1 MNIKKYIKE
10 EVGDFDWARDIK
22 TNDTIAR
29 EIYDTLKWHKVPDV
43 TTDFI
48 QVPWVDIVFA
58 VRKRTMS
65 DSKIPLIT
73 PSTFYKGFTK
83 YIREHYNIFDTD
95 TDVKEIYNKV
105 RELMGDK
112 IHGTITE
119 SDDFDWTNNS
129 KLIYPQD
136 LVGYYFTYTEKKYT
150 ITKVDEMYLS
160 DDPEDEKLTVYYKY
174 RAFGEVRKNK
184 MDVDT
189 LIYRTKGG
197 DYDLYDLKGNPV
209 NPDDLVYS
217 DGKLEDVDSVNE
229 NSDFDW
235 VDDITPYVDK
245 VTDLQM
251 GEYYEIK
258 DIDTKFFTTLIDCG
272 WHSESELI
280 RDLYDKGEIIT
291 VKINET
297 MPNAILHDYVYCD
310 GRTASWKPNNTVSK
324 RGPVVGIEFYTEMD
338 TSHHPRYDWIPFFD
352 FYITDGMISFYN
364 DNKDLNESTEFDW
377 ADSIKPNVLSAL
389 ADVSKDNKRVNV
401 IYSGENNYFTSI
413 DDVRGF
419 NYFTRVSFISYL
431 RKLRRDWDTMPEA
444 LLNSMTVDE
453 LLGFIEK
460 FLKDTFPDQEPF
472 DIYEDYLYLYQFIK
486 RKLK

>member
-1 MNIKKYIKE
+1 M
-10 EVGDFDWARDIK
+10 DSFDWVRDIK
-22 TNDTIAR
+22 TNGTIAK
-29 EIYDTLKWHKVPDV
+29 EIYDTLKWHKVSDV
-43 TTDFI
+43 TTDFV
-48 QVPWVDIVFA
+48 QVPWVDIVFT

-65 DSKIPLIT
+65 DSKRPLIT
-73 PSTFYKGFTK
+73 PSTFYKRFIK
-83 YIREHYNIFDTD
+83 YIKEHYNIFDA
-95 TDVKEIYNKV
+95 DVDEIYRKV
-105 RELMGDK
+105 TELMGDK

-119 SDDFDWTNNS
+119 SDDFDWTDSS

-160 DDPEDEKLTVYYKY
+160 DDPEDGKLTVYYKY
-174 RAFGEVRKNK
+174 RAFGEVRKND

-197 DYDLYDLKGNPV
+197 DYDLYDLEGNPV

-217 DGKLEDVDSVNE
+217 NGELEDVDTSMMVPGSSGAVNE

-235 VDDITPYVDK
+235 VDDITPYTDK

-291 VKINET
+291 VKIDET

-324 RGPVVGIEFYTEMD
+324 RGPVVGIEFYSEMD
-338 TSHHPRYDWIPFFD
+338 TSHHPRYDWIPFLD
-352 FYITDGMISFYN
+352 FYITDGMISFYK
-364 DNKDLNESTEFDW
+364 DNKDLNESTELSWIEDVT
-377 ADSIKPNVLSAL
+377 PNVLKAL
-389 ADVSKDNKRVNV
+389 ADASTGDKRINF
-401 IYSGENNYFTSI
+401 IYSDENRYFTSI
-413 DDVRGF
+413 EDEHGF
-419 NYFTRVSFISYL
+419 NYFTRTLLIVYL
-431 RKLRRDWDTMPEA
+431 RKVRRDWDTMPEA
-444 LLNSMTVDE
+444 LLNSITVDE
-453 LLGFIEK
+453 MLDFMEK
-460 FLKDTFPDQEPF
+460 FLKDTFPDQQPIT
-472 DIYEDYLYLYQFIK
+472 IYEDYLYLYKFIK
-486 RKLK
+486 RGLK

>member
-1 MNIKKYIKE
+1 M
-10 EVGDFDWARDIK
+10 DSFDWIKDVK
-22 TNDTIAR
+22 TNDTIAK

-43 TTDFI
+43 TTDFVK
-48 QVPWVDIVFA
+48 VPWVDIVFA

-83 YIREHYNIFDTD
+83 YVKEYYNIFDPQTG
-95 TDVKEIYNKV
+95 VLEIYNKV
-105 RELMGDK
+105 RALMGDK

-119 SDDFDWTNNS
+119 SNDFDWANSS

-136 LVGYYFTYTEKKYT
+136 LVGYYFTYTEKEYT

-160 DDPEDEKLTVYYKY
+160 DDPEDGKLTVYYKY
-174 RAFGEVRKNK
+174 RDFGELRKNN

-189 LIYRTKGG
+189 LIYRIKGG
-197 DYDLYDLKGNPV
+197 DYGLYDLKGNPV
-209 NPDDLVYS
+209 NPDDLVYT
-217 DGKLEDVDSVNE
+217 DGELGDVGSVNE

-235 VDDITPYVDK
+235 VSDVTPYIDK

-258 DIDTKFFTTLIDCG
+258 DIDTKFFTTLVDCG

-280 RDLYDKGEIIT
+280 RDLYDKGEILT

-297 MPNAILHDYVYCD
+297 IPNAILHNYVYCD

-324 RGPVVGIEFYTEMD
+324 RGPVVGIEFYSEMD
-338 TSHHPRYDWIPFFD
+338 TSHYPRHDWIPFLD
-352 FYITDGMISFYN
+352 FYITDGMITFYK
-364 DNKDLNESTEFDW
+364 DNKDLNESTEFGW
-377 ADSIKPNVLSAL
+377 VDSIKPNVLKAL
-389 ADVSKDNKRVNV
+389 ADASTGDKRINF
-401 IYSGENNYFTSI
+401 IYSDENKYFTSI
-413 DDVRGF
+413 EDEKGF
-419 NYFTRVSFISYL
+419 NYFTRVSLIVYL
-431 RKLRRDWDTMPEA
+431 RKVRQDWDTMPEV

-453 LLGFIEK
+453 MLGFIEK
-460 FLKDTFPDQEPF
+460 FLKDNFPDQQPVA
-472 DIYEDYLYLYQFIK
+472 IYEDYLYLYEFIK
-486 RKLK
+486 RGLK